1 MYITDTMPQPAHSQD
16 RRQLSSS
23 PAKTPKLLRS
33 TASDGTGVAI
43 MATIFPFIRGSD
55 GVFDP
60 KDIAAMST
68 ALDDICKE
76 LNLRDNAPAREVM
89 AVRIIDLAKTGER
102 SPTRLRDR
110 VLHEARMAGRVNWDD
125 ARPA

>member
-1 MYITDTMPQPAHSQD
+1 MS
-16 RRQLSSS
+16 
-23 PAKTPKLLRS
+23 
-33 TASDGTGVAI
+33 AI
-43 MATIFPFIRGSD
+43 LPFIRRSD

-60 KDIAAMST
+60 EDIIAMSI

-76 LNLRDNAPAREVM
+76 LNLRDNNSAREVI

-110 VLHEARMAGRVNWDD
+110 VLHEAHMLERVNLDD
-125 ARPA
+125 RPQA